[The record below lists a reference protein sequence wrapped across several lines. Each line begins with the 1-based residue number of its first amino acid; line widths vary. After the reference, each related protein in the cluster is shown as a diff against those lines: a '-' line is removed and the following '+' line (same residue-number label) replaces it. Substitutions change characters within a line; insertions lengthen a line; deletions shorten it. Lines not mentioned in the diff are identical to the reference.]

1 MDIQNNINN
10 QIIQM
15 AQLSTMAQIN
25 QALKEINFYGTRSEL
40 YATIHYLQICIADNK
55 DHGIETK
62 NLDLLL
68 RHCLQ
73 IRDSYDNQLKEEK
86 EKRYAKIFVT
96 ILIAIVIALIAFS
109 ILLMYP
115 NDDSSSNRQSS
126 TFTCDYCGSHSI
138 TIVDKT
144 SAYITYQCKNCG
156 YKKRKAN

>member
-25 QALKEINFYGTRSEL
+25 KALKEINFYGTKSEL

-68 RHCLQ
+68 KHYLQ
-73 IRDSYDNQLKEEK
+73 IKDDYYKQLKEEK
-86 EKRYAKIFVT
+86 EKRYAKIFVA
-96 ILIAIVIALIAFS
+96 ILIAIVIALIVFS
-109 ILLMYP
+109 TWIMYKD
-115 NDDSSSNRQSS
+115 DDSSSNRQSS
-126 TFTCDYCGSHSI
+126 TFTCDYCGSHSFI
-138 TIVDKT
+138 IIDKT